1 MAWLR
6 SGAILFM
13 TAKTVLIGAA
23 VSALNRQRTRDPPRK
38 RFSDLALPRESASD
52 LDQLEH
58 LAACAEAS
66 GSKPAKSPGAAVERY
81 REVPLYE
88 AALLTVDPSDDAP
101 KSFERAPEFENVV
114 ASPPERV
121 PLRG

>member
-6 SGAILFM
+6 PGAILFM
-13 TAKTVLIGAA
+13 TAKTVLIGGGSVCFKPATDARSAA
-23 VSALNRQRTRDPPRK
+23 QAVFRSRPV
-38 RFSDLALPRESASD
+38 PRESASD

-101 KSFERAPEFENVV
+101 KSFE
-114 ASPPERV
+114 
-121 PLRG
+121 